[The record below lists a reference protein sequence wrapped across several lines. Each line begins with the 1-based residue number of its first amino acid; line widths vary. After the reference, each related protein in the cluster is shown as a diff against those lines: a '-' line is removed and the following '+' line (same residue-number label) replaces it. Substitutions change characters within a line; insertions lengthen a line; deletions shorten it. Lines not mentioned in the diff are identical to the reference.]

1 MRKIKGNDPECSSL
15 LITRGESYSSL
26 LIMIMHNYS
35 AKMIMRDTWDSSL
48 VIMTVD
54 NITLSQG
61 KGIDTRNRGRFH
73 KANRWENPDYQYESN
88 AY

>member
-48 VIMTVD
+48 VTMIR
-54 NITLSQG
+54 LG
-61 KGIDTRNRGRFH
+61 TRY
-73 KANRWENPDYQYESN
+73 WE
-88 AY
+88 